1 MPAKLQR
8 AFTESQTKA
17 AEIPRYGRQL
27 NFRLSDFE
35 KSTILAHK
43 NPPHFDLVSNFYGQ
57 VELSHPRAYST
68 CCSRATE
75 TNSFGICQKV
85 EELMLCD
92 VFDLPRQETL
102 INICRSTMFRKISGE
117 DRNTKLLSDVIC
129 VTRTCMGHRWI
140 AVYTVIK
147 MPKLL
152 APSHHP
158 LSSLQLIPSQQV
170 FTV

>member
-8 AFTESQTKA
+8 TFTENQTKA
-17 AEIPRYGRQL
+17 AEIPRYDRQL

-57 VELSHPRAYST
+57 VELSHPRVYST

-102 INICRSTMFRKISGE
+102 INICRSAMFRKISGE

-129 VTRTCMGHRWI
+129 VTRACMGQVDCSI
-140 AVYTVIK
+140 SVIK
-147 MPKLL
+147 MPKFL
-152 APSHHP
+152 ALSHHP
-158 LSSLQLIPSQQV
+158 LSSLQFIPSQQV